1 MHSVK
6 LSELVAAL
14 SFALDITEGQ
24 PKGHCLRC
32 CWLGMHLAEGLGLS
46 ASQRHDLYYTLLLK
60 DLGCSSNAAR
70 ICELYGTDDLNFKRS
85 YKRVDGSLPQV
96 LEFVRRHTGLTRST
110 LARLLNVMRVLR
122 HGSQWSQELIQ
133 TRCERGATIAR
144 RMRFSEAVAQGIH
157 ALDEHWNGEGKPDR
171 LAGEAIPLYARI
183 ALLTQVVDVFVQS
196 AGKEAALAEVKQRA
210 GSWFDPHLVAQLL
223 KLEANTSLWR
233 LMQADVGEL
242 EQALARL
249 APPTVDLPLD
259 DDYLDEIAMAF
270 GQVVDAKSPYTAGHS
285 ERVAFYTEQIAAQL
299 GLAETRRRWLKR
311 AALLHDLGKLGVSN
325 VVLDK
330 PGKLDADEWQA
341 VQQHAAYTGQILGH
355 IDAFQDLAAVAA
367 AHHERLDG
375 KGYPL
380 GLAAEQISLE
390 TRIITTADIFDAITA
405 DRPYRAAIPIPRALE
420 MMREH
425 LHTAI
430 DPQCFAALEASIAQQ
445 ANPLATA

>member
-196 AGKEAALAEVKQRA
+196 AGKEAALAEVKQRS

-380 GLAAEQISLE
+380 GLEAEQISLE